1 MACMPSTP
9 ARSGAASSPPCSW
22 TRTNYAWCRCPAA
35 KRRSGL
41 PQVID
46 ELEVER
52 MPGIRRV
59 PLARHH
65 APGAGVELGEDGI
78 GAFDHRIN
86 VGQAQA
92 RRQGQRQRIHLRTAD
107 HAQLARAI
115 FFGCTRSEAHT
126 SELQSLMRTSYDV
139 FCLKT
144 KKPTKK

>member
-9 ARSGAASSPPCSW
+9 ARSGAASAPTCRW

-65 APGAGVELGEDGI
+65 APGACVELGEEGI
-78 GAFDHRIN
+78 
-86 VGQAQA
+86 
-92 RRQGQRQRIHLRTAD
+92 
-107 HAQLARAI
+107 
-115 FFGCTRSEAHT
+115 RSDEHT
-126 SELQSLMRTSYDV
+126 SELQSLMRISSAV
-139 FCLKT
+139 FCYKN
-144 KKPTKK
+144 KK

>member
-59 PLARHH
+59 PLARHP
-65 APGAGVELGEDGI
+65 APGAGAELGEEGI
-78 GAFDHRIN
+78 EIGRAHVRTP
-86 VGQAQA
+86 VTKAQ
-92 RRQGQRQRIHLRTAD
+92 I
-107 HAQLARAI
+107 
-115 FFGCTRSEAHT
+115 GC
-126 SELQSLMRTSYDV
+126 LL
-139 FCLKT
+139 LI
-144 KKPTKK
+144 